1 MTEAPVQA
9 IPTDP
14 KDATPEQGIALC
26 LSGGGYRAMV
36 FHIGALWRLY
46 ESRLL
51 DKINR
56 ISSVSGGSITAGLLA
71 LRWRELSFN
80 PASLQNDF
88 VPKVVGPL
96 RRFACKTIDEEAFI
110 LDHLPFGSVSGHIAA
125 AYDDHLFKG
134 ATLQDLPDEPRF
146 VINATNVQSGVLWR
160 FMKPYMRDYCVGE
173 VKTPTVRLAQAVAAS
188 SAFPPVLSPLELQL
202 DPATFTPNSG
212 QNLQRQPF
220 TELSHSLGW
229 RSLRQSWFGDRM
241 EAVPNDT
248 RERRWSQSPTRRRA
262 SHGPDLPLVSRV
274 RIDGQP
280 GALIAQAA
288 TDRLVQSAGDRRY
301 ASQWGLLGHPH

>member
-46 ESRLL
+46 KSRLL

-173 VKTPTVRLAQAVAAS
+173 VRTSDSSTCTGSRRLVSVPAGSFPFGAAARPS
-188 SAFPPVLSPLELQL
+188 HVYPKLGAKSAT
-202 DPATFTPNSG
+202 AAIH
-212 QNLQRQPF
+212 
-220 TELSHSLGW
+220 ELSHSLGW

>member
-46 ESRLL
+46 ELRLL

-88 VPKVVGPL
+88 VPKVVGPPGGL
-96 RRFACKTIDEEAFI
+96 
-110 LDHLPFGSVSGHIAA
+110 
-125 AYDDHLFKG
+125 
-134 ATLQDLPDEPRF
+134 
-146 VINATNVQSGVLWR
+146 
-160 FMKPYMRDYCVGE
+160 
-173 VKTPTVRLAQAVAAS
+173 LAK
-188 SAFPPVLSPLELQL
+188 QL
-202 DPATFTPNSG
+202 
-212 QNLQRQPF
+212 
-220 TELSHSLGW
+220 
-229 RSLRQSWFGDRM
+229 
-241 EAVPNDT
+241 
-248 RERRWSQSPTRRRA
+248 TRRPSSWITCLSEA
-262 SHGPDLPLVSRV
+262 SLATSQRLMTTICSKARRCRTCPMNPVSS
-274 RIDGQP
+274 
-280 GALIAQAA
+280 LM
-288 TDRLVQSAGDRRY
+288 RRMSSLACY
-301 ASQWGLLGHPH
+301 GVS

>member
-46 ESRLL
+46 ELRLL

-202 DPATFTPNSG
+202 DPATFTPNTG

-220 TELSHSLGW
+220 TSLSHSLGW

-248 RERRWSQSPTRRRA
+248 RERRWSQSPTKKKSLTWTR
-262 SHGPDLPLVSRV
+262 SST
-274 RIDGQP
+274 RI
-280 GALIAQAA
+280 AC
-288 TDRLVQSAGDRRY
+288 SN
-301 ASQWGLLGHPH
+301 